1 MANKEFNTRISLK
14 YDTYEN
20 WQTNNPVLLAGEVAI
35 TVVPA
40 KTGAVVSEPAVLFK
54 VGDGTSTYSQLQFVS
69 ALSADVYGWAKA
81 ANKPTYHASE
91 IEGLSDF
98 ISGEI
103 NDTNTTYKIEQ
114 IGRAS
119 CRERV

>member
-40 KTGAVVSEPAVLFK
+40 ETGAVVSEPAVLFK
-54 VGDGTSTYSQLQFVS
+54 VGDGTSTYSKLQFE
-69 ALSADVYGWAKA
+69 Y
-81 ANKPTYHASE
+81 
-91 IEGLSDF
+91 
-98 ISGEI
+98 
-103 NDTNTTYKIEQ
+103 Q
-114 IGRAS
+114 
-119 CRERV
+119 